1 MCFTADGCCG
11 VGYTGVELTRT
22 AFDLQWSA
30 ELSGVVTVQPP
41 AAKLTVLAGG
51 DDEEEPSSRTSE
63 RVEITYA
70 FHNYSGI
77 SY

>member
-1 MCFTADGCCG
+1 M
-11 VGYTGVELTRT
+11 GYTGVELTRT

-51 DDEEEPSSRTSE
+51 DEEERSSRTSE

-77 SY
+77 SF